1 MELDQEIDIL
11 NFEIDEEIRIK
22 EFCKLK
28 NNYNDSLE
36 ILKRICLMYQ
46 FSGSKVIENFLLNLC
61 NYDIPTLLKVEA
73 VLSLLNY
80 SEILET
86 IDDKKEE
93 KDAVNIKTVNNSQK
107 IERNLE
113 RQKKGYIALNN
124 LLKNNTSDL
133 PIPCKIE
140 IICLLMVCED
150 YKNETDLYF
159 RNLINDLSID
169 CDFRY
174 KTILSLEKKE
184 DNFKFFTKNA
194 CFEFLKNVGNYT
206 MNRILS
212 AQNLK
217 QNFELSDHE
226 ISFIQEII
234 LSFSNDTEL
243 DYNLRADAADLLLN
257 LGTDEYKQ
265 IARDIIETLGRN
277 EGEIKTV
284 YQNMQNVHSEKIEES
299 VLKILEILSTQNILK
314 INDCDIDFDYV
325 SDQIKK
331 ILNDNET
338 TTTIVV
344 KPHVESNTSDSCNSC
359 NSCKSCKN
367 SKKDESRKDYEYCSE
382 ECERLFIRKTKI
394 NLSLNRIE
402 IDRILYFNN
411 TLSKILIKL
420 WSYICANEFKD
431 EMIKRLLE
439 ELEEMSGTCSTGFV
453 SRLVNCISG
462 FGDLSVSISFEQQII
477 ANFVGRLN
485 ANARR
490 IKDEDFIF
498 FNDKL
503 YDVIELY
510 LNSEE
515 QKKLKEEIVE
525 NIFAEENIK
534 VKKSIITQRPR
545 IKKIID
551 KFIEDDREIK
561 VEMCLENFENNVLNE
576 MMIENNKF
584 ADRQNFSLFFRM
596 CLPKLRQELYEEFKE
611 YVTDTEFDL
620 IIRKAIASY
629 DGMNHLI

>member
-61 NYDIPTLLKVEA
+61 NNNIPTLLKVEA
-73 VLSLLNY
+73 VLSLLNF

-86 IDDKKEE
+86 IDEKKEE
-93 KDAVNIKTVNNSQK
+93 KDTVNIKTMNNSQK

-113 RQKKGYIALNN
+113 RQKKGYTALNN
-124 LLKNNTSDL
+124 LLKNNTIDL

-140 IICLLMVCED
+140 IICLLMVCKD
-150 YKNETDLYF
+150 YKNEADLYF

-184 DNFKFFTKNA
+184 ELKEKDIYKFFTKNA

-217 QNFELSDHE
+217 QNFELSEDE

-234 LSFSNDTEL
+234 LSFANDTEL

-277 EGEIKTV
+277 EGEIRTV

-314 INDCDIDFDYV
+314 INDCEINFDYV
-325 SDQIKK
+325 SEQIKK
-331 ILNDNET
+331 NLDDE
-338 TTTIVV
+338 V
-344 KPHVESNTSDSCNSC
+344 KPHVESNTSGSC
-359 NSCKSCKN
+359 NSCKNCKSSN
-367 SKKDESRKDYEYCSE
+367 KDESRKDYEYCSE
-382 ECERLFIRKTKI
+382 ECERRFIRKNKI

-411 TLSKILIKL
+411 ILSKILVKL

-431 EMIKRLLE
+431 EMIKRLFE

-525 NIFAEENIK
+525 NIFNDENIK

-551 KFIEDDREIK
+551 KFLEDDRENK